1 MVYAV
6 LGAMLI
12 VIAIDI
18 LMFKGAR
25 TTGPIEWGKMPPRS
39 QYALFLL
46 AITFTWTM
54 GLMGY
59 ARSGIREYWHVYG
72 ILRDKAPDAF
82 TPHARVRGEHRLR
95 DDAPVP
101 RPRRLD
107 RGARDPSGKVR
118 QVPLT

>member
-18 LMFKGAR
+18 PMFKGAR
-25 TTGPIEWGKMPPRS
+25 TTGPIAWGKMPGRS
-39 QYALFLL
+39 QYALLLL

-54 GLMGY
+54 RLMGY

-82 TPHARVRGEHRLR
+82 TPTLGYAANIVSVTTLLFLGLV
-95 DDAPVP
+95 A
-101 RPRRLD
+101 
-107 RGARDPSGKVR
+107 
-118 QVPLT
+118 